1 MGYGLPGNSQRNDT
15 YADQL
20 RHMAAPGCGGQK
32 LTDSA
37 VDRWVA
43 GVVRGE
49 RVGSTS
55 SYWHGLLVNSRH
67 DTFARQL
74 CHME

>member
-1 MGYGLPGNSQRNDT
+1 MTVAEMVQHGLPGNSQRNDT

-43 GVVRGE
+43 GVV
-49 RVGSTS
+49 SP
-55 SYWHGLLVNSRH
+55 GL
-67 DTFARQL
+67 
-74 CHME
+74 